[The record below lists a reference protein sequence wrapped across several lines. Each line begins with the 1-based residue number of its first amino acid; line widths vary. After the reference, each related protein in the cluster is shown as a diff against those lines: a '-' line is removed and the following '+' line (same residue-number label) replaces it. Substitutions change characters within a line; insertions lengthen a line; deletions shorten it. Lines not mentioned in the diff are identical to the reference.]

1 MPSYLM
7 LFFTDRD
14 VHRVYVRNYSIKEVE
29 LELKIKP
36 KSNLQDFIND
46 LLKPNSIGYLF
57 FVCVVSAIGV
67 VGEYM

>member
-14 VHRVYVRNYSIKEVE
+14 VHRVYVRNYSIEEVE
-29 LELKIKP
+29 WELKIKP
-36 KSNLQDFIND
+36 KSNLQDFID
-46 LLKPNSIGYLF
+46 VLLRPNSIGYLV

-67 VGEYM
+67 AGEYM

>member
-14 VHRVYVRNYSIKEVE
+14 VHRVYVRNYSIEEVE

-36 KSNLQDFIND
+36 KSNLQDFIDD
-46 LLKPNSIGYLF
+46 LLRPNSIGYLV